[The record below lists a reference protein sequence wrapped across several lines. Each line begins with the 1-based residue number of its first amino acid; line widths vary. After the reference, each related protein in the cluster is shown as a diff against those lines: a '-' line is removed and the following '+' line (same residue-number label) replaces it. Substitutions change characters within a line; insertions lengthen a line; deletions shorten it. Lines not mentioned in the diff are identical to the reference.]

1 MDRNTAMFV
10 QECEELLSQVEA
22 VALELA
28 SGDAVGEG
36 VNHIFRIF
44 HTIKGSGAMFGF
56 QDIARFAH
64 SVEAVLDRVRSG
76 ALAWSEDLVELVL
89 AAKDH
94 LDAQLAAAK
103 GGPAVPAEAGE
114 DLVLRLGE
122 LAPSGARAHAVR
134 DKQLHRHA
142 IMLRPQE
149 GGWISD
155 AVLTALLAD
164 LGARPDC
171 SITLDVAE
179 VPPLDALDPARC
191 FLSWRIDLVSD
202 ETPDEVRDHFIF
214 IESEA
219 AVTITSEPFY
229 GALDGGLV
237 LFDELSDDALD
248 APPPESIAGGPLSV
262 LDVPPPESIAGGPLS
277 LLGALVISEAEPR
290 PASAEQRA
298 SASTRPKA
306 PRVAAAVVRVS
317 AEKLDRLVDLVG
329 ELVIGRSS
337 LAQSA
342 TRLRDARLSASV
354 EQMDRLIV
362 ELREGVLGIRMMPI
376 GTTFGRFKR
385 LVHDLSARL
394 GKKIDLVTMGADTE
408 LDKSV
413 LDQLV
418 DPLMHLVRNA
428 ADHGIEPEATR
439 LARGKPERGT
449 IRLTARHEGQHVVI
463 TIEDDGKGLDAAAIR
478 EKGIQ
483 RGLISAEQAVSNAE
497 LYKLIFLPGFSTA
510 REVTDV
516 SGRGVGMDVVKGQL
530 DALRGSV
537 SIVSEPGRGATLS
550 LRLPLTLA
558 IIDGLLVEVA
568 EARYIIPS
576 AVVQETVE
584 LPAADRHRHNG
595 RRATVVRDELVPY
608 IALRD
613 LFDAPG
619 VEPAKEPQLLEK
631 VVIVHQEGERV
642 GVVVDRVL
650 GEHQTVIQPL
660 GRFYRSVEVFSGAT
674 IMGDGGVA
682 LILDVS
688 GIVRMNSARERQRE
702 DDSRR
707 IGAAGCSAPAR
718 RSTGDTHAGKAPA
731 REERS
736 A

>member
-10 QECEELLSQVEA
+10 QECDELLSQVEA
-22 VALELA
+22 VALELV
-28 SGDAVGEG
+28 SGEAVGEG
-36 VNHIFRIF
+36 VNHLFRVF

-56 QDIARFAH
+56 HDIARFAH
-64 SVEAVLDRVRSG
+64 AVEAVLDRVRSG
-76 ALAWSEDLVELVL
+76 TVAWTEDLVELVL

-114 DLVLRLGE
+114 DLVLRLGA
-122 LAPSGARAHAVR
+122 LAPSGARPQAVR
-134 DKQLHRHA
+134 EKQLHRHA
-142 IMLRPQE
+142 ITLRPQD

-171 SITLDVAE
+171 TITLDGAE

-219 AVTITSEPFY
+219 AVSITSEPFY

-237 LFDELSDDALD
+237 FFDDLPDDALD
-248 APPPESIAGGPLSV
+248 APPESLAGGPLSARGALPPESIAGGPLS
-262 LDVPPPESIAGGPLS
+262 A
-277 LLGALVISEAEPR
+277 LGALLIPEAEPR
-290 PASAEQRA
+290 SSSAERRA
-298 SASTRPKA
+298 SASMRPKA
-306 PRVAAAVVRVS
+306 PRAAAAVVRVS

-342 TRLRDARLSASV
+342 TRLHDTRLSASV

-394 GKKIDLVTMGADTE
+394 GKKIDLVTKGADTE

-428 ADHGIEPEATR
+428 VDHGIEPEATR

-478 EKGIQ
+478 DKGIQ
-483 RGLISAEQAVSNAE
+483 RGLISADQAVSTAE

-584 LPAADRHRHNG
+584 LPAADRRRHNG

-688 GIVRMNSARERQRE
+688 GIIRMNAARERQRE
-702 DDSRR
+702 DDARR
-707 IGAAGCSAPAR
+707 IGAAGWSAPAR
-718 RSTGDTHAGKAPA
+718 RSMGDTHAGKAPA
-731 REERS
+731 REEGS

>member
-10 QECEELLSQVEA
+10 QECDELLSQVEA
-22 VALELA
+22 VTLELT

-36 VNHIFRIF
+36 VNHLFRIF

-56 QDIARFAH
+56 HDIARFAH
-64 SVEAVLDRVRSG
+64 AVEAVLDRVRSG
-76 ALAWSEDLVELVL
+76 TLAWSEDLVELVL

-114 DLVLRLGE
+114 DLVLRLGA
-122 LAPSGARAHAVR
+122 LAPSGARPHAVR
-134 DKQLHRHA
+134 EKQLHHHV
-142 IMLRPQE
+142 ISLRPQE

-171 SITLDVAE
+171 SITLDDAE

-191 FLSWRIDLVSD
+191 FLSWKIDLVSD

-229 GALDGGLV
+229 GAIDGGLL
-237 LFDELSDDALD
+237 LFDELPDDALD
-248 APPPESIAGGPLSV
+248 ALPPES
-262 LDVPPPESIAGGPLS
+262 PPSA
-277 LLGALVISEAEPR
+277 LGALLISEAEPR
-290 PASAEQRA
+290 PASAERRA
-298 SASTRPKA
+298 SASMRPKA
-306 PRVAAAVVRVS
+306 QRAADVVVRVS

-342 TRLRDARLSASV
+342 TRLHDARLSASV

-385 LVHDLSARL
+385 LVHDLSTQL
-394 GKKIDLVTMGADTE
+394 GKKIDLVTKGADTE

-428 ADHGIEPEATR
+428 VDHGIEPEAER

-478 EKGIQ
+478 DKGIQ
-483 RGLISAEQAVSNAE
+483 RGLISAEQSVTPAE
-497 LYKLIFLPGFSTA
+497 LFKLIFLPGFSTA

-516 SGRGVGMDVVKGQL
+516 SGRGVGMDVVKRQL

-537 SIVSEPGRGATLS
+537 SIASEPGRGATLS

-584 LPAADRHRHNG
+584 LPPADRHRHNG

-619 VEPAKEPQLLEK
+619 AEPRSEK
-631 VVIVHQEGERV
+631 VVIVHHEGERV

-688 GIVRMNSARERQRE
+688 GIARMNAARERQRE

-707 IGAAGCSAPAR
+707 IGAAGRPAPAR
-718 RSTGDTHAGKAPA
+718 RSMGDTHAGKAPA
-731 REERS
+731 REEGS